1 MLAVVTSTSGAF
13 LERPRKKAMAIL
25 SFDGVDDNV
34 PAQIGEGI
42 VLLALRRTRFDRFE
56 PLLCQIEWTVSHEHA
71 LIYKTREG
79 FEDEL
84 IGASACAST
93 KRESITAWELIC
105 PEARVH
111 GAIAISEMYRVES
124 MHFARTNAP
133 FVKGEA
139 PYQEAGRLGCQRQE
153 FE

>member
-1 MLAVVTSTSGAF
+1 MLAVVTSTPGAF
-13 LERPRKKAMAIL
+13 LKTPRKKPMAIL
-25 SFDGVDDNV
+25 SFDGVNENV
-34 PAQIGEGI
+34 PAQIGEGT

-56 PLLCQIEWTVSHEHA
+56 PLLCQIERTVSYENA

-84 IGASACAST
+84 IGATACAST

-105 PEARVH
+105 PETRVH
-111 GAIAISEMYRVES
+111 GAIAISEMHRVES

-133 FVKGEA
+133 FVKGEL
-139 PYQEAGRLGCQRQE
+139 RIRKLGG
-153 FE
+153 